1 MMRNPDHSPAPEF
14 TAWPDTRPA
23 GFLLDEGFIEC
34 DALMARMLGIEPAEL
49 CGRNLLDISP
59 PRQADGC
66 ASAETLTLRIAA
78 ARAGMAQSF
87 EWRLLRGNREPLDVL
102 LRLEP
107 AQLAGRVCLRGSLS
121 DVGERRRIEEAL
133 RKVALGVS
141 GATESDIFQAI
152 VRYLA
157 ETLGVDFAYVGELSC
172 GPPERISTL
181 AVYLDGGAADNTAYE
196 LANTPCANVIG
207 KEFYYVPSDVQSLYP
222 GDNMLSQMN
231 FEAYAAYPLFASSG
245 EALGLIAVVHRKP
258 LNNPELTESIL
269 KIFSV
274 RAAAELERLQADA
287 ARDRLESQLRQ
298 AQKMEAIG
306 HLTGGIAHDF
316 NNILTGIMGYI
327 VMAQEWQARHGD
339 ESLRRYLERAQ
350 KSGQRARDLIQQM
363 LTFSRGQHGE
373 PRSLALAPLVNE
385 SLDLLKS
392 SLPSSIEFTLHTV
405 PPLPEVMVD
414 PVHIEQVL
422 MNLCINARDAM
433 HGSGRLQ
440 ITLRSVDI
448 PPVGICA
455 SCRKTLQGRY
465 IELAVQDSGTGIEP
479 EVADRMFDPFFS
491 TKGVGKG
498 SGMGLS
504 TVHGI
509 IHEAGGHILFNTDPG
524 RGSRFRILL
533 PPLANGRE
541 PPAQGGTRGG
551 TGPALAGRAPL
562 HGSVLLVDDDPE
574 VREFMADRLASW
586 GLDVTTC
593 ASAVEALDYCMDVE
607 SRFDLMVLDQTMP
620 RMTGIE
626 FAALV
631 LERFPDQP
639 VILCTGYSDDLS
651 EADTLTLGI
660 RALARKPIDDAGFYR
675 LLQANLPG
683 QAPADY

>member
-1 MMRNPDHSPAPEF
+1 MMRNPDNSPAPEF
-14 TAWPDTRPA
+14 TTWPDARPA
-23 GFLLDEGFIEC
+23 SFLLDEGFLEC
-34 DALMARMLGIEPAEL
+34 DALMTRMLGIKPADL

-59 PRQADGC
+59 PQQPDGRV
-66 ASAETLTLRIAA
+66 SAETLALRIAA
-78 ARAGMAQSF
+78 ARTGLAQSF

-102 LRLEP
+102 LSLEP
-107 AQLAGRVCLRGSLS
+107 AQLAGRHCLRGSLS
-121 DVGERRRIEEAL
+121 AVGERRRIEEAL

-172 GPPERISTL
+172 GPPERINTL
-181 AVYLDGGAADNTAYE
+181 AVYMDGGVADNTAYE

-207 KEFYYVPSDVQSLYP
+207 KEFYYVPNDVQSLYP
-222 GDNMLSQMN
+222 GDNMLSRMN

-245 EALGLIAVVHRKP
+245 DALGLIAVVHRKP
-258 LNNPELTESIL
+258 LTNPALTESIL

-274 RAAAELERLQADA
+274 RAAAELERLHADA
-287 ARDRLESQLRQ
+287 AHDRLEAQLRQ

-327 VMAQEWQARHGD
+327 VMAQEWQMQHGD
-339 ESLRRYLERAQ
+339 ERLRRYLERAQ
-350 KSGQRARDLIQQM
+350 KSGQRARVLIQQM

-405 PPLPEVMVD
+405 PPLPGVMAD

-433 HGSGRLQ
+433 HGSGRLE
-440 ITLRSVDI
+440 ITLRAVDVR
-448 PPVGICA
+448 PGGICA
-455 SCRKTLQGRY
+455 SCRNTLQGRY
-465 IELAVQDSGTGIEP
+465 VELAVADSGSGIKP
-479 EVADRMFDPFFS
+479 GVAERMFEPFFS
-491 TKGVGKG
+491 TKGVGEG

-509 IHEAGGHILFNTDPG
+509 IHETGGHILLDTEPG
-524 RGSRFRILL
+524 RGSCFRILL
-533 PPLANGRE
+533 PPLASGQDPSVQGDARE
-541 PPAQGGTRGG
+541 GGDPG
-551 TGPALAGRAPL
+551 AAGRARL
-562 HGSVLLVDDDPE
+562 HGTVLLVDDDPE
-574 VREFMADRLASW
+574 VREFLADRLASW
-586 GLDVTTC
+586 GLKVTAC
-593 ASAVEALDYCMDVE
+593 ASAVEALDHCIDIE

-620 RMTGIE
+620 RMTGTE

-639 VILCTGYSDDLS
+639 VILYTGYSDALS
-651 EADTLTLGI
+651 EADTQALGI
-660 RALARKPIDDAGFYR
+660 RALVRKPVDDAGFYR
-675 LLQANLPG
+675 LLQANLPVASAG
-683 QAPADY
+683 KF